1 MSAISDNPGFMALM
15 TRHRAWLTGPM
26 DGHYGTPE
34 LFERGLR
41 RARRDVMPAA

>member
-1 MSAISDNPGFMALM
+1 MSAISNDLDFRTLM

-34 LFERGLR
+34 LIEQGLR
-41 RARRDVMPAA
+41 KAQRDVMPAA